1 MKMKIHSAKMRL
13 PLALIAIACLALLLA
28 PSAGARTWT
37 SADGTRTFEAELQS
51 YDAASGEVRVILL
64 PNRKR
69 MMFMQEKL
77 SADDLAWLKKNAGKP

>member
-1 MKMKIHSAKMRL
+1 MKNHRTSFKMIL
-13 PLALIAIACLALLLA
+13 GTAALALALFTSLQ
-28 PSAGARTWT
+28 ARTWT

-69 MMFMQEKL
+69 MMFMQ
-77 SADDLAWLKKNAGKP
+77 